1 LLEDEPIGRRS
12 RLVLGSA
19 DLKDDAVT
27 PGLLGRFYG
36 AGGRALDVANVYAD
50 GESQRAIGKWLRASG
65 VRDQLVLYGKGCHP
79 PFCSPGLV
87 HEEVERSLTNLGV
100 DRLEVFLLH
109 RDDPSVSVAIFADAL
124 QEEIAAGTILG
135 FGVSNWTLARFRALS
150 DHVRRAGDGLAAF
163 SNHFSLAE
171 MVTPTWP
178 GCLAVTKGDLA
189 ELARAGVQMLA
200 WASLAMGYF
209 AGRDPQSWASPE
221 NEARRRRA
229 AQLAAE
235 LGTTPN
241 AVALAYVLSQPPN
254 VHAVVGTRS
263 EEHLAE
269 ALEACELELTPEQT
283 AWLEAGGS
291 A

>member
-1 LLEDEPIGRRS
+1 LLEDELIGRRS

-27 PGLLGRFYG
+27 PGLLGRFYE

-87 HEEVERSLTNLGV
+87 HEEVERSLTDLGV
-100 DRLEVFLLH
+100 DRLDVFLLH
-109 RDDPSVSVAIFADAL
+109 RDDPSVPVTIFADAL
-124 QEEIAAGTILG
+124 QDEIAGGTILG

-189 ELARAGVQMLA
+189 EVARAGVQMLA

-235 LGTTPN
+235 LATTPN

-254 VHAVVGTRS
+254 VLAVVGTRS